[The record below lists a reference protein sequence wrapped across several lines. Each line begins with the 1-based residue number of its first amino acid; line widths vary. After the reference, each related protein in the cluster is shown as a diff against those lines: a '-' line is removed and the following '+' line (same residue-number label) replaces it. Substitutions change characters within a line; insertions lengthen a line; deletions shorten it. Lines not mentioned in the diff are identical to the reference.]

1 MNSNAL
7 KKVEEERLVT
17 EFFTEDDIRKIVI
30 KRLRE
35 ERRARIGLVNEIA
48 ILKGQLHYDSD
59 ESLINESVVTSIIEA
74 IKAELSGSRAGGWNI
89 ALKTLLAVSTTV
101 LTVYTVSFFAG
112 LPWFIS
118 WKMKLI
124 MGAATVSLAAASLAI
139 LFPLIDMITTG
150 SSWDKVFL
158 NTDENPVN
166 KALVELRNKL
176 NSDEIRMPEIP
187 GGISYDPALEPAE
200 CNKEVE
206 QYLST
211 QTSPIT
217 DFLGINEATLDSGG
231 TANSPLGLDSDGF
244 GFKVNKAARTVTV
257 NNMVS
262 KLKTGTSNI
271 VEGVLDE
278 LTNFLMKPD
287 TTLYDLQ
294 FIDREFGVQIAG
306 QADGTDIVCEDHSSA
321 LTTRDGTPRSGTHF
335 FATTAVIRGIVAD
348 PKKSNILHLM
358 EHVNVYV
365 NRLSLPGGRLNPI
378 SPEPWDRTKVS
389 DYLNQSITISN
400 YRENRYFILNNDVT
414 DPNGPLQPYLLNKPI
429 TDVVPTH
436 AKKHTSQPATL
447 IGAGFF
453 KELELG
459 LIDRLIQYLKD
470 LTEYCKQKIIDA
482 YNWVGAKLASFLA
495 WWQANVTPML
505 RSIGTAI
512 LTAGTGLW
520 AWLTGLFE
528 SFWEWLT
535 GLFDDDEDTDGGTS
549 RESSRRGGGGS
560 QRYRPEV
567 EEMQRIMNRI
577 NDEKDLGGEE
587 ISVDGYWGPETN
599 GMWEIVTNYAFD
611 SGILKDD
618 PDAGKYS
625 DGFHKWPPMSRDLR
639 DDEGTNY
646 PDYTGDPQG
655 ALQLVKD
662 IDGGSSRSGRGD
674 EVDTDTERES
684 MPRETQRTPRGETDV
699 GGRVSTRGIRIQV
712 DSGNNDVE
720 TLEDLGYREG
730 TTQNVADAVMQSIR
744 SPNFTGTSQDGL
756 KLKVGFSRKGAI
768 SFVRRD
774 RTQNAIPMINY
785 NDLCFNI
792 KRLLKSSGRVS
803 ELVDPESPT
812 VTRTGFSKRTYTL
825 VITIPSGV
833 KQQR

>member
-1 MNSNAL
+1 M
-7 KKVEEERLVT
+7 
-17 EFFTEDDIRKIVI
+17 
-30 KRLRE
+30 
-35 ERRARIGLVNEIA
+35 
-48 ILKGQLHYDSD
+48 
-59 ESLINESVVTSIIEA
+59 
-74 IKAELSGSRAGGWNI
+74 
-89 ALKTLLAVSTTV
+89 
-101 LTVYTVSFFAG
+101 
-112 LPWFIS
+112 
-118 WKMKLI
+118 
-124 MGAATVSLAAASLAI
+124 
-139 LFPLIDMITTG
+139 
-150 SSWDKVFL
+150 
-158 NTDENPVN
+158 
-166 KALVELRNKL
+166 
-176 NSDEIRMPEIP
+176 
-187 GGISYDPALEPAE
+187 
-200 CNKEVE
+200 
-206 QYLST
+206 
-211 QTSPIT
+211 
-217 DFLGINEATLDSGG
+217 
-231 TANSPLGLDSDGF
+231 
-244 GFKVNKAARTVTV
+244 
-257 NNMVS
+257 
-262 KLKTGTSNI
+262 
-271 VEGVLDE
+271 LDE
-278 LTNFLMKPD
+278 LLTFLRNPD

-294 FIDREFGVQIAG
+294 FIDREFGAQIYGGINSGDFFCDDDPTHGPAR
-306 QADGTDIVCEDHSSA
+306 
-321 LTTRDGTPRSGTHF
+321 TTRDTKPVNIPGFGPVGQSKVHF
-335 FATTAVIRGIVAD
+335 FVNKAVIYGIISD

-358 EHVNVYV
+358 QHVNLFT
-365 NRLSLPGGRLNPI
+365 NRLSIPPLMPGVSLPIPGA
-378 SPEPWDRTKVS
+378 PEPWDPSRCAE
-389 DYLNQSITISN
+389 YLNQAVTISD
-400 YRENRYFILNNDVT
+400 YRENRFFILNNDLT
-414 DPNGPLQPYLLNKPI
+414 DPNGPLQPYLLNRPI

-447 IGAGFF
+447 IGAGLF
-453 KELELG
+453 KELELP
-459 LIDRLIQYLKD
+459 LMARFVQWVKD
-470 LTEYCKQKIIDA
+470 FTEYCKQKIIDA
-482 YNWVGAKLASFLA
+482 YNWVGAKLDSFLT

-512 LTAGTGLW
+512 MTAGAGLW

-549 RESSRRGGGGS
+549 RASSRRGGGGS

-611 SGILKDD
+611 SGILSDD

-646 PDYTGDPQG
+646 PDYTSDPQG

-674 EVDTDTERES
+674 EVDTGAERES
-684 MPRETQRTPRGETDV
+684 LPRETQRTPRGETDV
-699 GGRVSTRGIRIQV
+699 GGRVSTRGIRVQV

-756 KLKVGFSRKGAI
+756 KLKVGFSRKGAV

-785 NDLCFNI
+785 NDLRFNI

-812 VTRTGFSKRTYTL
+812 VTRTGLSKRTYTL